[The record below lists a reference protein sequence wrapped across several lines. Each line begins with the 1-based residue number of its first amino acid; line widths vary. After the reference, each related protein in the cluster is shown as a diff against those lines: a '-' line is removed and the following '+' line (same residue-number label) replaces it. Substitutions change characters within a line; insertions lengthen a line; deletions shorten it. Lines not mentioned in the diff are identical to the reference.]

1 MVVKY
6 LLLLFVVFSS
16 NTYETIACGLF
27 NYKYTVYVVNN
38 LPSNSAPLLL
48 HCASGNDDLGDH
60 VLSTNQDFHFD
71 FCENPF
77 STLFFCRFRW
87 NGKNTAFDVFDASW
101 KKNRCTYDV
110 CYYSVQSDGFYFS
123 DTNPPTN
130 LVKLSSW

>member
-6 LLLLFVVFSS
+6 LLLLFVIFSS

-60 VLSTNQDFHFD
+60 
-71 FCENPF
+71 
-77 STLFFCRFRW
+77 
-87 NGKNTAFDVFDASW
+87 NTAFDVFDASW